1 MTACV
6 GSVPRRA
13 LAGGQPQRT
22 GTFAASEGGAG
33 ALSWHEGAC
42 LASVGQEQWVRH
54 GCGMVKSKAA
64 SDDEAVFVD
73 RNSAYTLC
81 RVRVCLVRGGLVL
94 RRPLRSASLSA
105 GL

>member
-1 MTACV
+1 
-6 GSVPRRA
+6 
-13 LAGGQPQRT
+13 
-22 GTFAASEGGAG
+22 
-33 ALSWHEGAC
+33 
-42 LASVGQEQWVRH
+42 
-54 GCGMVKSKAA
+54 MVKSKAA
-64 SDDEAVFVD
+64 SDDEVVFVD